1 MSKLNCFV
9 LTVIISFFSLFLF
22 KTESATSF
30 KRLVH
35 THDIKIDNAFNTCAI
50 STNNSFEH
58 LVNFEKEKEQP
69 SVSCFYTTASSL
81 NKRYLNTNL
90 QYLKIC
96 GFFDL
101 NLTTRTII
109 YPFHSFL

>member
-9 LTVIISFFSLFLF
+9 STVIISFFSLFLF

-30 KRLVH
+30 KRIAH
-35 THDIKIDNAFNTCAI
+35 THDIKIDKAYNTCAI

-58 LVNFEKEKEQP
+58 LVNFAKEKEPP
-69 SVSCFYTTASSL
+69 SVNCFYTNASYL
-81 NKRYLNTNL
+81 NKGSLNTNL

-96 GFFDL
+96 EFFDL